1 MLQISTRTQIIMIIS
16 LLLISVRCYQG
27 GYSQGVINAVD
38 YLKLQWF
45 ILPELYL
52 GIYPGLYHLIR
63 IASFAS
69 IFAVYLSIRDDQKN
83 VRGDLLVA
91 TGDAPS

>member
-1 MLQISTRTQIIMIIS
+1 MIIS

-27 GYSQGVINAVD
+27 GYNEGVINAVE
-38 YLKLQWF
+38 YLKLQSF

-63 IASFAS
+63 IAFYGS
-69 IFAVYLSIRDDQKN
+69 IIAVYLSIRDDQKN

-91 TGDAPS
+91 SGDARI